1 MAKSIYLSSSTQ
13 ENNIGIGN
21 YGTEEER
28 MNQVA
33 DVTESILR
41 RHGITVYRNKP
52 EMTLAQLVTD
62 SNSKKPDIHFAIHSN
77 AGGGYKAR
85 GCEVYCHR
93 FGGNGEKLAR
103 AIYAVLEPLTPSSDR
118 GVKEGHSH
126 FGQGKPL
133 YELAKT
139 VAPAVL
145 VEVAF
150 HDNKE
155 DAEWIVS
162 NLETIGTALA
172 KGVLDYYGIQYMPSD
187 QNSETRTKLYRVQV
201 GAYNIKANAEV
212 QLVKLEAAGFK
223 GYIKYD

>member
-1 MAKSIYLSSSTQ
+1 MAKSIYLSPSTQ
-13 ENNIGIGN
+13 ENNIGVGN
-21 YGTEEER
+21 YGTEEIR
-28 MNQVA
+28 MNEVA

-41 RHGITVYRNKP
+41 QYGIKVYRNKP

-77 AGGGYKAR
+77 AGGEGKAR

-103 AIYAVLEPLTPSSDR
+103 AIYAVLEPLTSSGDR

-126 FGQGKPL
+126 FDQGKPL

-139 VAPAVL
+139 TAPATL
-145 VEVAF
+145 AEVAF
-150 HDNKE
+150 HDNRE
-155 DAEWIVS
+155 DAQWIVQ
-162 NLETIGTALA
+162 NIEAIGIALA
-172 KGVLDYYGIQYMPSD
+172 KGVLNYFDIQYMPSD
-187 QNSETRTKLYRVQV
+187 QNSEKRTKLYRVQV

-212 QLVKLEAAGFK
+212 QLLKLEAAGFK

>member
-1 MAKSIYLSSSTQ
+1 MAKSIYLSPSTQ
-13 ENNIGIGN
+13 KNNIGVGN

-33 DVTESILR
+33 DVTESVLR
-41 RHGITVYRNKP
+41 QHGIKVYRNKP

-77 AGGGYKAR
+77 AGASGKVR

-103 AIYAVLEPLTPSSDR
+103 AIYAVLEPLTSSGDR

-139 VAPAVL
+139 TAPAVL

-155 DAEWIVS
+155 DAEWIVN
-162 NLETIGTALA
+162 NLEAIGTALA
-172 KGVLDYYGIQYMPSD
+172 NGVLDYYGIQYMLSD
-187 QNSETRTKLYRVQV
+187 QNSEKRTKLYRVQI
-201 GAYNIKANAEV
+201 GAYNMKANAEV

-223 GYIKYD
+223 GYIKHD